1 MTGETE
7 ILLPSAG
14 LSVFASTEPEQ
25 RRGYLIYGQDA
36 ALFAAPFDIDQRE
49 TGPVRP
55 IVDEVFGLSGLNFA
69 AVSRSGTLAYVDGDL
84 ITESSSLN
92 WIDRNGTTQSVVETP
107 RVWGEVA
114 LSPDGMRAAGG
125 MIDLGE
131 EIMADIW
138 TIEFDGGRIART
150 TFQGFNGSIVWTPDS
165 QRLFY
170 SAFENVTQSAGR
182 VESVPTDNSAAPTNI
197 IDFTAFQ
204 GYPTSISPDGG
215 VLIGTADRNTAI
227 AGGDIWALDL
237 DESSGEPAFAML
249 LETDFAES
257 HATFSPDGRWIAYV
271 SNESGIEQVYVVPY
285 PGPGGKSQVST
296 DGGRQPR
303 WNPAGGEIFYLNGQS
318 MMAVEIETESG
329 FRAGNPRQLFQD
341 PALLN
346 GPTNAAGFQYA
357 VAPDGERFL
366 VLASGN
372 GTGLEPRLRVVEN
385 WFQELKDLVPAD

>member
-1 MTGETE
+1 
-7 ILLPSAG
+7 
-14 LSVFASTEPEQ
+14 
-25 RRGYLIYGQDA
+25 
-36 ALFAAPFDIDQRE
+36 
-49 TGPVRP
+49 
-55 IVDEVFGLSGLNFA
+55 
-69 AVSRSGTLAYVDGDL
+69 
-84 ITESSSLN
+84 
-92 WIDRNGTTQSVVETP
+92 
-107 RVWGEVA
+107 
-114 LSPDGMRAAGG
+114 
-125 MIDLGE
+125 
-131 EIMADIW
+131 
-138 TIEFDGGRIART
+138 
-150 TFQGFNGSIVWTPDS
+150 
-165 QRLFY
+165 
-170 SAFENVTQSAGR
+170 
-182 VESVPTDNSAAPTNI
+182 VPTDNSAAPTNI